1 MTLIRDL
8 IKSEQKHIQ
17 KYEKL
22 KNSIM
27 DAGTKDTELL
37 VDSDESPTLSSSRI
51 VGILGEH
58 SSNKRED
65 QTRKVPAT
73 AFDHKNETNVKYVR
87 HLMSLFDRLII
98 EVNTP
103 GYQIGQRSRERIRYH
118 VYKARSGEVS
128 QLYNLHGKSV
138 IDQTLKINDLDPD
151 IHLTPADF
159 QEGRRQKQKRRRED
173 RENSTDSDTTR
184 RRRNR
189 RSQDLVSLRYP
200 GDSTQSRPNPLWQR
214 QDDLNEFFVSGEGIH
229 REVLQ
234 QEICGFLG
242 PEAYFRPSTYNV

>member
-8 IKSEQKHIQ
+8 IKSKQKYVQ

-22 KNSIM
+22 KRSIM
-27 DAGTKDTELL
+27 DAETMNTEPV
-37 VDSDESPTLSSSRI
+37 VDSDESPTLSNSRI
-51 VGILGEH
+51 VGNLGEH
-58 SSNKRED
+58 SSNDREN
-65 QTRKVPAT
+65 QTRRLPAI
-73 AFDHKNETNVKYVR
+73 ASDHKNETNVKYVR

-103 GYQIGQRSRERIRYH
+103 GYQIGQRSRERIRFH
-118 VYKARSGEVS
+118 VYEARSGEVS
-128 QLYNLHGKSV
+128 QLYLLHGKPM
-138 IDQTLKINDLDPD
+138 IDQTLKINDFDPEN
-151 IHLTPADF
+151 HLTPADF
-159 QEGRRQKQKRRRED
+159 QEGRRQKQKRQRED
-173 RENSTDSDTTR
+173 RENSTESHTTR

-189 RSQDLVSLRYP
+189 HSQDLVSRRYP
-200 GDSTQSRPNPLWQR
+200 EDSTHSGPSPLRQR
-214 QDDLNEFFVSGEGIH
+214 QDDLNEFFMSGEGIH

>member
-8 IKSEQKHIQ
+8 IKSKQKYIQ

-22 KNSIM
+22 KRSIM
-27 DAGTKDTELL
+27 DAETMNTEPL
-37 VDSDESPTLSSSRI
+37 VDSDESPTLSNSGI

-58 SSNKRED
+58 SSNNREN

-103 GYQIGQRSRERIRYH
+103 GYQIGQRSRERIRFH
-118 VYKARSGEVS
+118 VYEARSGEVS
-128 QLYNLHGKSV
+128 QLYNLHGKPV
-138 IDQTLKINDLDPD
+138 IDQTLKINDFDPD
-151 IHLTPADF
+151 NHLTPADF
-159 QEGRRQKQKRRRED
+159 QEGPRPKQKRRRED
-173 RENSTDSDTTR
+173 DEDSTESHTTR

-189 RSQDLVSLRYP
+189 RSQDSVSPRYP
-200 GDSTQSRPNPLWQR
+200 EVSTHSRPSPLWQG
-214 QDDLNEFFVSGEGIH
+214 QNVLNEFFLSGEGIH

-234 QEICGFLG
+234 QEIHGFLG
-242 PEAYFRPSTYNV
+242 PEAYFRPLMYNV